1 MTGPKTNE
9 RPGTRAYLH
18 DLGTSAYKVREVL
31 KLIRGEDVGT
41 ALNRLTFSDRGA
53 AVPVRKLLVSAI
65 SNAANNDGMDPNEL
79 FVSACYADES
89 KTAGRFRPRARGRAG
104 KILKRSA
111 HITIIV
117 SRLPEDKLERMRT
130 QREAGQA
137 DRARRVAGGRR
148 GVAARAATAGKEVA
162 AANAADEVIED
173 QIQQD
178 QVQEDQVE
186 QVEQDQVVE
195 TVADDVTDAVDQE
208 AATDQMDDSNEGDK

>member
-9 RPGTRAYLH
+9 RPGTRAHLH

-41 ALNRLTFSDRGA
+41 AINRLTFSNRGA

-65 SNAANNDGMDPNEL
+65 SNAANNEGIDPNDL
-79 FVSACYADES
+79 YVSACYADES

-111 HITIIV
+111 HVTIIV
-117 SRLPEDKLERMRT
+117 SRLPEDRLERMRA
-130 QREAGQA
+130 QRQADQA

-148 GVAARAATAGKEVA
+148 GVASRAADAGKEVA
-162 AANAADEVIED
+162 AANAADEIVEDQTVIED
-173 QIQQD
+173 QVDETVDAAIESD
-178 QVQEDQVE
+178 ESTTDESTTSEDQ
-186 QVEQDQVVE
+186 
-195 TVADDVTDAVDQE
+195 
-208 AATDQMDDSNEGDK
+208 SSEGDK